1 MQPLSYY
8 IAGAGSFASLTL
20 KMLTDTGVVVQG
32 FIDEIATGTKE
43 SLPIYSSTQI
53 KATVQTS
60 STCVLIAISQEK
72 HQEAARSRLI
82 VAGVDPLL
90 ILNLE
95 SETSLTFLRTLHQEG
110 IKLPELL
117 QIPLSDIPSLEQR
130 ITQLKST
137 KAVGKKSLISF
148 NFYAGGCAGGG
159 GFRQHVNPLAE
170 KLTNH
175 YEVIS
180 YSDETDLAGDN
191 SIQLQLQSNLSAVLN
206 NTADLAITPHFIPC
220 SAPSVCKVTFMHVI
234 YDYCLFEDVLYKSIS
249 QPKRHYIF
257 TSSRPAFNGM
267 KQLLLDGDYKN
278 EVILI
283 PGGYPRLDYNRLKL
297 QQMAGALDTLVY
309 APTASVEM
317 PDKTELTY
325 SIYQAS
331 AILEALVQA
340 FPSYRIVFRP
350 HPKDLSRVR
359 AGKNSPTADAIR
371 AAIEYCQH
379 SRCELDA
386 SRGDYLANYGRAA
399 VLISDTSSTAFTFA
413 LTTKRPVVFFS
424 PGNHLLKEQLGHFDY
439 IQDREHF
446 GVTVS
451 DVNSLLL
458 AIATM
463 LENPGQYAE
472 KILQHSKQILFNDGC
487 SEDYFINNISYI
499 LNNNC
504 HPDWWYLRDNQKQI
518 G

>member
-1 MQPLSYY
+1 MQSLSYY
-8 IAGAGSFASLTL
+8 IAGAGSFSSLTL

-32 FIDEIATGTKE
+32 FIDEMTTGTKDG
-43 SLPIYSSTQI
+43 LPVHNCNQL
-53 KATVQTS
+53 KAADLANQA
-60 STCVLIAISQEK
+60 CVLIAISAKK
-72 HQEAARSRLI
+72 HQDAARERL
-82 VAGVDPLL
+82 VAAGVNPLL

-95 SETSLTFLRTLHQEG
+95 SETSLTFLRTMHQQG
-110 IKLPELL
+110 MKLTELL
-117 QIPLSDIPSLEQR
+117 QAPLSDLPSLEKR
-130 ITQLKST
+130 IGQLKPIR
-137 KAVGKKSLISF
+137 VIGKNNLISF

-170 KLTNH
+170 KLANL
-175 YEVIS
+175 YDVIS
-180 YSDETDLAGDN
+180 YSDETDLPGDN
-191 SIQLQLQSNLSAVLN
+191 STNLLLQSNISAVQN
-206 NTADLAITPHFIPC
+206 DTADLAITPHFIPC

-249 QPKRHYIF
+249 QPERHYIF

-267 KQLLLDGDYKN
+267 KQLLLEGDYKN
-278 EVILI
+278 DVVLI

-297 QQMAGALDTLVY
+297 QQMADASDTLVY

-325 SIYQAS
+325 SVYQAT
-331 AILEALVQA
+331 AILDALVQA
-340 FPSYRIVFRP
+340 FPSHRIVFRP

-371 AAIEYCQH
+371 SAIDYCQH
-379 SRCELDA
+379 SRCELDS

-424 PGNHLLKEQLGHFDY
+424 PGNQSLKEQLGHFDY
-439 IQDREHF
+439 IHDREHF

-451 DVNSLLL
+451 DINSLVL

-463 LENPGQYAE
+463 LDNPGQYAE
-472 KILQHSKQILFNDGC
+472 KIVQHSKQILFNDGC
-487 SEDYFINNISYI
+487 SEEYFINNINHI
-499 LNNNC
+499 LDNHRNS
-504 HPDWWYLRDNQKQI
+504 DWWYLRDHQK
-518 G
+518 